1 MCTPPSALIIFNF
14 SILQSMIFVKLFSVF
29 DKLAGP
35 HDLLLYENGQQKSD
49 KLKKSSK
56 NNQKS

>member
-1 MCTPPSALIIFNF
+1 
-14 SILQSMIFVKLFSVF
+14 MIFVKLFSVF